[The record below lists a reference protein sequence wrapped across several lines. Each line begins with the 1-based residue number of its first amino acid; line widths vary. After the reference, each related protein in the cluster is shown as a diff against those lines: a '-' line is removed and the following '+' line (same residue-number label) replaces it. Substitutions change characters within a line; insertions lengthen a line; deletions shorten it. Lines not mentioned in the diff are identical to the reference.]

1 MPVIPPTLHTDLSQ
15 GPSTTCC
22 SLVKPPEYKETNLL
36 ATAVTSSNL
45 AVGPVVAVAPV
56 VAAAAAAAVVAA
68 GYSSTETGLGTLHL
82 GLDKPYAVPMA
93 VAAAADV

>member
-1 MPVIPPTLHTDLSQ
+1 M
-15 GPSTTCC
+15 
-22 SLVKPPEYKETNLL
+22 
-36 ATAVTSSNL
+36 SSNP

-56 VAAAAAAAVVAA
+56 VVVVVVVVVVAAAAVVAA

-82 GLDKPYAVPMA
+82 GSDKPYAVLTA